1 MVVPAAVSGIV
12 AAFILSASRAIGETM
27 VVFIA
32 GGAADSAA
40 FSSNPLEGSLTMTAA
55 MASLA
60 TGTEGVR
67 GADLAVPSYFVGI
80 VLFLLTLGLN
90 MIANRFVP
98 RARPTRAAD
107 HGTHHRHQQLPAPSR
122 AARRAMRCGSR
133 SDVKGRLFE
142 LALVACLGS
151 LLVLGVLLTSVV
163 TDGLP
168 VYSGGAGSSSTAACR
183 RRPTG
188 PASPRAS
195 SGRSGSPCRW
205 WCWRSPSASA
215 PPCTSRSTPRNRLTT
230 FIELNIRN
238 LAGVPSVVYGLLGLA
253 IFVEALGGFTSHD
266 DANRRTL
273 AAAGVTLAV
282 LVMPIIVITT
292 AEALRA
298 VPQAL
303 REALRRG
310 RDPVGGHPHP
320 GPAYAAPGILTGAL
334 LSIARAVG
342 EAAPLIVVGAV
353 TGFFSQG
360 AGLNVGNVT
369 DPGHLTERFVA
380 LPTIVTNWAAEP
392 EAQFKEANAS
402 ATIIG
407 MLVFVLL
414 VNSLAIVLRNRFEKK
429 RSS

>member
-1 MVVPAAVSGIV
+1 MALTTVTSSSRGAV
-12 AAFILSASRAIGETM
+12 
-27 VVFIA
+27 
-32 GGAADSAA
+32 
-40 FSSNPLEGSLTMTAA
+40 EGSVA
-55 MASLA
+55 
-60 TGTEGVR
+60 
-67 GADLAVPSYFVGI
+67 
-80 VLFLLTLGLN
+80 
-90 MIANRFVP
+90 
-98 RARPTRAAD
+98 RALR
-107 HGTHHRHQQLPAPSR
+107 
-122 AARRAMRCGSR
+122 GSR
-133 SDVKGRLFE
+133 TDVKGRLFE
-142 LALVACLGS
+142 LALVACLLGS

-168 VYSGGAGSSSTAACR
+168 VYSERGWEFLDGGL
-183 RRPTG
+183 
-188 PASPRAS
+188 
-195 SGRSGSPCRW
+195 
-205 WCWRSPSASA
+205 SASA
-215 PPCTSRSTPRNRLTT
+215 DRAGISQGIVGSFWIAVSVVVLAIPIGIGAAVYLEEYAPRNRLTT

-303 REALRRG
+303 REGAYG
-310 RDPVGGHPHP
+310 VGATRWEVIRTQVLP
-320 GPAYAAPGILTGAL
+320 YAAPGILTGAL

-360 AGLNVGNVT
+360 AGLNVANIT